1 MDESI
6 FLVAK
11 KLKNAAFGENLLQEK
26 NVLDFGLLK
35 RGRKSCRAKRCK
47 RVRPYS
53 LRNSQLNTMIQIMAL
68 SLTKNLCTLNKQ
80 WDAWQH
86 TTCSFLSKF

>member
-26 NVLDFGLLK
+26 NALDFGLLK

-68 SLTKNLCTLNKQ
+68 NTSIITRHYWLIKK
-80 WDAWQH
+80 A
-86 TTCSFLSKF
+86 SFGYTNG